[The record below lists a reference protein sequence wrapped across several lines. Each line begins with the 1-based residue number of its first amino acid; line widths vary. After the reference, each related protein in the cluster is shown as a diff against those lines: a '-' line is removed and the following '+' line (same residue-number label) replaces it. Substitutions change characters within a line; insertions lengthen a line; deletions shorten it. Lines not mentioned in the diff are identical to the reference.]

1 MANTFVYSMDYG
13 LGYILEEKE
22 DSYKIKY
29 KNKIVENVSQFQF
42 QFLNND
48 MIKFIMENKFEWMF
62 DYQSLNRAEIVQ
74 YSSFTKASISLSLST
89 ISFKATL

>member
-62 DYQSLNRAEIVQ
+62 DYQSLNRAEKYFQDGYV
-74 YSSFTKASISLSLST
+74 LN
-89 ISFKATL
+89 